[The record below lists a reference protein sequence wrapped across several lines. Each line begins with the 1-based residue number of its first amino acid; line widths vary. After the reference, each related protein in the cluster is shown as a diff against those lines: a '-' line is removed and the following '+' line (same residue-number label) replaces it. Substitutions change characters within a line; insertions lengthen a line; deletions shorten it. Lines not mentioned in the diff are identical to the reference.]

1 MGFRIVFTMLC
12 LSSGLYAGFQA
23 LSQER
28 WAPPTIWFKKID
40 VLEMP
45 LSSEFRTEIAAR
57 YERDSVR
64 RNQLY
69 AAHLREQ
76 RRRLALAWS
85 LTPTLVGIVTSH
97 NPSLGQEAAREI
109 AQAIEESS
117 DRHSMDPLLIA
128 ALIAQ
133 ESRFRPQVV
142 SPGGAVGLGQI
153 LPSTA
158 ATLGVNPYR
167 ASDNIEGCARYLA
180 ALCRRW
186 KYREDKTELALA
198 SYNAGPGAVEKY
210 GGIPPYRITQRYV
223 AKIMARRDRFQ
234 ALVGEKKDR
243 WIAQRLRNVAPGPNG
258 LVLRDLDQIKAEP
271 GRPLPGAQR
280 ARPSS

>member
-1 MGFRIVFTMLC
+1 MGFRIVLAMLC
-12 LSSGLYAGFQA
+12 LSGGLYAGFQA

-28 WAPPTIWFKKID
+28 WAPPTIWFKTID

-45 LSSEFRTEIAAR
+45 LSLEFRTELQAQ

-69 AAHLREQ
+69 VAHLREQ
-76 RRRLALAWS
+76 RRRLAMAWS
-85 LTPTLVGIVTSH
+85 ITPTLVGIVTSH
-97 NPSLGQEAAREI
+97 NPSLGQETAREI
-109 AQAIEESS
+109 ALAIEDSS
-117 DRHSMDPLLIA
+117 NRHSMDPLLIA

-158 ATLGVNPYR
+158 ATLGVNPYS
-167 ASDNIEGCARYLA
+167 ASDNIEGCARYLSS
-180 ALCRRW
+180 LCRRW
-186 KYREDKTELALA
+186 KSREDKTELALA
-198 SYNAGPGAVEKY
+198 SYNAGPGAVERY

-234 ALVGEKKDR
+234 TLARDKKDR
-243 WIAQRLRNVAPGPNG
+243 WVAQRLRDVAPGTNG
-258 LVLRDLDQIKAEP
+258 LVMRDLNQVKAEP
-271 GRPLPGAQR
+271 GQPLPGALR
-280 ARPSS
+280 ARQSS